1 MRDLKVTDVRVQAGD
16 SAFLIDDG
24 ETSILY
30 DTGFGFTGFAVAD
43 KIKECLG
50 TRELDYIF
58 LTHSHYDHALGS
70 AYIIQRYP
78 EAKVVAGE
86 YAAGIFKRDGAKA
99 VMRDMDRKFADR
111 CGVGEYP
118 FLGDKLRVD
127 IPASDG
133 DVIKAGDMR
142 FEVLALP
149 GHTKCSV
156 GFYCEERELLLSSET
171 LGVYDGG
178 ELIVPSYLVGYEMSL
193 RAIERVG
200 KLKIKKL
207 ISPHL
212 GLLDEEHTKYFLENA
227 KSASI
232 EAAELLAQSVRDD
245 LSDEEIIEKYKRR
258 YWKGYIRDIYPEDA
272 VDLNTSIMLKLIR
285 REILEIVE

>member
-1 MRDLKVTDVRVQAGD
+1 
-16 SAFLIDDG
+16 
-24 ETSILY
+24 
-30 DTGFGFTGFAVAD
+30 
-43 KIKECLG
+43 
-50 TRELDYIF
+50 
-58 LTHSHYDHALGS
+58 
-70 AYIIQRYP
+70 
-78 EAKVVAGE
+78 
-86 YAAGIFKRDGAKA
+86 
-99 VMRDMDRKFADR
+99 
-111 CGVGEYP
+111 
-118 FLGDKLRVD
+118 
-127 IPASDG
+127 
-133 DVIKAGDMR
+133 
-142 FEVLALP
+142 
-149 GHTKCSV
+149 
-156 GFYCEERELLLSSET
+156 
-171 LGVYDGG
+171 
-178 ELIVPSYLVGYEMSL
+178 VPSYLVGYEMSL